1 MYDRFR
7 WTNLSARRNALTMD
21 YEPLQPFFLA
31 ALAETAGCGVF
42 LDIGANIG
50 AYALFATLIPTVERV
65 VAFEANPETV
75 AELKANIALNGL
87 AIEVQDKAVSNA
99 PGAVSFGVVSKFSGA
114 NSVVDTSIHGQAA
127 FHKQVT
133 VEAVTLDQLFSDPVG
148 RPLCLKIDVEGHE
161 AQVLEGAKA
170 MLAANRAVIQME
182 GYDDSASARLL
193 GELGYVRL
201 TRIGPDHYFSNIEA
215 LRDPA
220 VVVGVYE
227 RAAEALIAY
236 NHRNKAVTIR
246 RGDIGLQL
254 TGKSGDFARD
264 LAKRLIGKHL

>member
-1 MYDRFR
+1 
-7 WTNLSARRNALTMD
+7 
-21 YEPLQPFFLA
+21 
-31 ALAETAGCGVF
+31 
-42 LDIGANIG
+42 
-50 AYALFATLIPTVERV
+50 
-65 VAFEANPETV
+65 
-75 AELKANIALNGL
+75 
-87 AIEVQDKAVSNA
+87 
-99 PGAVSFGVVSKFSGA
+99 
-114 NSVVDTSIHGQAA
+114 
-127 FHKQVT
+127 
-133 VEAVTLDQLFSDPVG
+133 VG

-161 AQVLEGAKA
+161 AQVLEGART
-170 MLAANRAVIQME
+170 MLAANSAVIQME